1 MVEPPSQWRFS
12 GPAGVARDAAGDIYI
27 ADSRSGRVRQISAR
41 GDLITLIGGLVRPSA
56 LAFDSTGRLYVA
68 DAETGVIYRYDKGVV
83 RVLSSGTTG
92 KPFSRP
98 SGLAFNAAGDLFVA
112 DTGNNLIRKITPLG
126 VVTVVAGGGGSPE
139 DTQPLRARLAEPSG
153 IGFDSSGNLW
163 FSEAGTGW
171 LRRLSPAGEMLTLKL
186 ELKEPRGL
194 KVATDGSIYV
204 CETGARR
211 VLQVMPD
218 GKWWPVAGNGEPG
231 SSDEEM
237 PALDAP
243 LTQPTD
249 LWLDSK
255 GHILIADTAAGRIR
269 EIVPSETVAPPAPI
283 TESTITAVHAA
294 TLAEQEFAPGQ
305 LILVRGHGLTADA
318 VINVDGRPSTT
329 LSAKNNEIVALMPAG
344 IGAGVVELALS
355 HGGKERAKTTV
366 RIAALAPGLFAV
378 KGGTGHAVAVN
389 EHGTLNSVDDPA
401 PRGSII
407 SLFGTGQGAGGIEA
421 MVTIGGIDAEVVY
434 AGPAPGQT
442 GVFQIN
448 ARTPSGFAPSGVV
461 PVAVT
466 IKGKSVQT
474 GLTIVT
480 R

>member
-1 MVEPPSQWRFS
+1 
-12 GPAGVARDAAGDIYI
+12 
-27 ADSRSGRVRQISAR
+27 
-41 GDLITLIGGLVRPSA
+41 
-56 LAFDSTGRLYVA
+56 
-68 DAETGVIYRYDKGVV
+68 
-83 RVLSSGTTG
+83 
-92 KPFSRP
+92 
-98 SGLAFNAAGDLFVA
+98 
-112 DTGNNLIRKITPLG
+112 
-126 VVTVVAGGGGSPE
+126 
-139 DTQPLRARLAEPSG
+139 
-153 IGFDSSGNLW
+153 
-163 FSEAGTGW
+163 
-171 LRRLSPAGEMLTLKL
+171 
-186 ELKEPRGL
+186 
-194 KVATDGSIYV
+194 
-204 CETGARR
+204 
-211 VLQVMPD
+211 MPD

-378 KGGTGHAVAVN
+378 KGRNRTGGRRQRAWDAQFS
-389 EHGTLNSVDDPA
+389 GR
-401 PRGSII
+401 PRAARFII
-407 SLFGTGQGAGGIEA
+407 SLFGTGQGAGGLEA